1 MRTDRRGPVCSTG
14 RVPPRDEADAFDT
27 MIAGVDRR
35 FLAAS
40 RAWVCGRA
48 SGEVLE
54 VAIGT
59 GLNLPLYPDGV
70 RLTGLDVNP
79 DMLAGARR
87 RAATLGRTVDLVV
100 GDAMDLP
107 YADDRFDTVV
117 STWSLCGVPDERQV
131 VAEMVRVL
139 RPGGS
144 LLLAD
149 HVAWTNP
156 LVRGLQ
162 RLAEVFTVPGQGE
175 YWTRR
180 PLLAVRD
187 LGLEIVATDRL
198 HVGAVERVHARVRDT
213 RTPPPMASGPAT
225 VG

>member
-1 MRTDRRGPVCSTG
+1 
-14 RVPPRDEADAFDT
+14 

-48 SGEVLE
+48 AGDVLE

-59 GLNLPLYPDGV
+59 GLNLPLYADAV
-70 RLTGLDVNP
+70 RLTGLDVSP
-79 DMLAGARR
+79 EMLAGARR
-87 RAATLGRTVDLVV
+87 RAARLGRSVDLVV
-100 GDAMDLP
+100 GDAMTLP
-107 YADDRFDTVV
+107 YEDGSFDSVV

-139 RPGGS
+139 KPGGS

-149 HVAWTNP
+149 HIVSTNP
-156 LVRGLQ
+156 LLRGLQ
-162 RLAEVFTVPGQGE
+162 RLAEVVTVPGQGE

-180 PLLAVRD
+180 PLLVVRD
-187 LGLEIVATDRL
+187 LGLDIVASDRL
-198 HVGAVERVHARVRDT
+198 HAGAVERVHARVRDT
-213 RTPPPMASGPAT
+213 RARPPGVDGPPT
-225 VG
+225 IG